1 MQQNN
6 VNQSVLFN
14 LGEVTLKWIKNKNSD
29 SAVVA
34 SIPSVLVSH
43 MVELF
48 IREIG
53 YLLADAEHLY
63 EKCVS

>member
-1 MQQNN
+1 MDKNN
-6 VNQSVLFN
+6 AS
-14 LGEVTLKWIKNKNSD
+14 K

-34 SIPSVLVSH
+34 SMSSILVSH

-53 YLLADAEHLY
+53 DLLEDAERLH
-63 EKCVS
+63 EKYLEG